1 MKTSA
6 SQKRKRRS
14 GQFKIVC
21 PQYKKSREKLMILG
35 PLPKTTTPFPKVAN
49 VVTTFKPFEETET
62 KKRNRENRRLK
73 QTKSYRTS
81 NTIKD
86 KTFDLVSIVRQLPA
100 AKLDLSGFGTLVCRM
115 VDQATALIFKS
126 GNVVTVRS
134 LSPAGGIWTC
144 HAYAHLLNGM
154 KQLYMPDGTD
164 FSDWYPGCGYLPAT
178 PVMTTLKGR
187 LRLLEC
193 WRENIVGHGY
203 LGTKIN
209 LAEMAIEN
217 PHVTRYEP
225 ASFPGLQWKASIKD
239 QKTGERKTIKNLI
252 FSSGMWLII
261 GALHMRTVNEVFFQL
276 RKVADQFKDI
286 RPEVPKKQRN
296 KFRLNSLWTQRFQPI
311 LNSGDED
318 ADVPHAFKEKSTKL
332 SIPVKSL
339 SEQIQN
345 ITARINLENKKQ
357 FEAETIR
364 RAKKMKVK
372 NKQHTDLKDAR
383 VIETLTKQED
393 EKGYSLLMK
402 AVDRGQ
408 YDNVDMLL
416 ESGEDPSETT
426 KSGVSALDL
435 LDGKEEEVYMR
446 IRVLL
451 LQHLIPKEDHNEAI
465 GFDNL
470 QENF

>member
-1 MKTSA
+1 METSPF
-6 SQKRKRRS
+6 QKRKRRS
-14 GQFKIVC
+14 GQFKVVC
-21 PQYKKSREKLMILG
+21 PKYKKSRENLMVLG

-49 VVTTFKPFEETET
+49 VVTTFKPFEETEL
-62 KKRNRENRRLK
+62 KKRNRENRRSK

-81 NTIKD
+81 NTIND
-86 KTFDLVSIVRQLPA
+86 KTLDLVSIVRQIPA
-100 AKLDLSGFGTLVCRM
+100 AKLNLTGFGTLVCRM

-134 LSPAGGIWTC
+134 LSPSGGIWTC

-154 KQLYMPDGTD
+154 KQLYMPEDTD
-164 FSDWYPGCGYLPAT
+164 FSDWYPGCGYLPAV
-178 PVMTTLKGR
+178 PIMTTLEGR
-187 LRLLEC
+187 LRFFEC
-193 WRENIVGHGY
+193 WRENIVGHGF

-225 ASFPGLQWKASIKD
+225 ASFPGLQWKASIED

-261 GALHMRTVNEVFFQL
+261 GALHIRTVNEVFFRL
-276 RKVADQFKDI
+276 RNVAAQFRDI

-311 LNSGDED
+311 LNDGDED
-318 ADVPHAFKEKSTKL
+318 ADVPHAFKEKPTKL

-339 SEQIQN
+339 AEQIQN
-345 ITARINLENKKQ
+345 ITARIDLENKKQ
-357 FEAETIR
+357 LEAEATR
-364 RAKKMKVK
+364 RAKKLSSK
-372 NKQHTDLKDAR
+372 NKQHTDLKDAK

-393 EKGYSLLMK
+393 EKGYSFLMK
-402 AVDRGQ
+402 AVNRGQ

-416 ESGEDPSETT
+416 QSGEDPSEMT
-426 KSGVSALDL
+426 KDGVSALDIIE
-435 LDGKEEEVYMR
+435 GKEEEVYMR

-451 LQHLIPKEDHNEAI
+451 LQYLIPKEDHDEAI
-465 GFDNL
+465 GFDNI
-470 QENF
+470 N